1 MKGNKKLGDNSLQEV
16 KTILTN
22 LLEREEEPKEIRSFL
37 KELVEKS
44 EPLESKASGRD
55 NLFVLPTQTEEAPS
69 TLAMHSADKT
79 QARSLLAHKITLR
92 ELPDFVRNLV
102 FEVHPQGEQKARLEL
117 FPPELGRLDIEVR
130 VENGEVS
137 VVGKLENPQA
147 YQDIL
152 KEAPV
157 IKTHLEELGLKVK
170 ELVFTLTSGDAN
182 LPYHGDRQPKE
193 NKDGLSVK
201 NNSKLL
207 TQRIPKEET
216 LVNAKGRYYYIV

>member
-1 MKGNKKLGDNSLQEV
+1 
-16 KTILTN
+16 
-22 LLEREEEPKEIRSFL
+22 
-37 KELVEKS
+37 
-44 EPLESKASGRD
+44 
-55 NLFVLPTQTEEAPS
+55 
-69 TLAMHSADKT
+69 
-79 QARSLLAHKITLR
+79 
-92 ELPDFVRNLV
+92 
-102 FEVHPQGEQKARLEL
+102 
-117 FPPELGRLDIEVR
+117 

-137 VVGKLENPQA
+137 VIGKLENPQA

-201 NNSKLL
+201 NNGKLL
-207 TQRIPKEET
+207 AQRIPKEET